1 MKPPQLTLAVIL
13 ILGLGIGLP
22 ILGNLALPQWLPA
35 WRHVPFH
42 TAIEFYGT
50 FIALLLAWLLF
61 RLRQRG
67 EAAPDYYWMACG
79 FIGMGL
85 LDGMHALTLPGEA
98 FVWFHATA
106 TLVGG
111 LGFALMGRPEPPRR
125 TAKVLPG
132 VIAGGALAVGL
143 LALLV
148 PDSVPSMLVGGHL
161 TLLARSLNA
170 IGGVLFLVAAV
181 RFAVLYREIRGWD
194 EFWFTIHAAL
204 FGSAGVLFAGSEL
217 WDPAWWWHFLRF
229 AAYSIALRFVLL
241 TYRRLGERLTQ
252 AKWAEE
258 ALHEREVGLHAI
270 VDTASDGISIIDR
283 AGRLVEINPA
293 GLMFMECEK
302 VSQAIGQ
309 PVYSYVAAEY
319 LDAYR
324 TFHERILGGEAGTLE
339 FEIVGRKGT
348 RRWMESRSGPLRN
361 PANGQIMRFAICR
374 DITERRRSQ
383 AQIQYLAYHD
393 TLTGLPNRALL
404 LDRLE
409 RALAQA
415 ERYNQLMALLY
426 LDLDHFKLINDTL
439 GHGVGDRLL
448 KEIAARLSSALR
460 EEDTVVRLG
469 GDEFLII
476 LPRIFVP
483 HDATPVA
490 EKVTAALSRTFV
502 IQGHE
507 LHVTA
512 SIGISVYPKDGK
524 DKETL
529 MEHADVALYQAKEAG
544 RNTYQFF
551 NRETNAQAQER
562 SILENALRAALEGGG
577 LMLHYQP
584 QVDLQS
590 RSITGLEALVR
601 WRHPELGI
609 VPPSASIPIAEESGL
624 ITPIGEWIVRN
635 ACVQTRTWQET
646 GLPGLRIAVPVS
658 TRQLRYGDLPAAIS
672 RILAETGLEP
682 PYLELELAES
692 SLIIDPAHAAEV
704 LTRLHAMGV
713 QLALDDFGTGYSSL
727 VYLKRFPFRRVRIAG
742 SLVRDL
748 PQDPAMV
755 QAILALARQF
765 GMKAVAKGVE
775 TEEQRAL
782 LQAYA
787 CDEVQGPRFSPPV
800 TAEAVLPLFGK

>member
-1 MKPPQLTLAVIL
+1 
-13 ILGLGIGLP
+13 
-22 ILGNLALPQWLPA
+22 
-35 WRHVPFH
+35 
-42 TAIEFYGT
+42 
-50 FIALLLAWLLF
+50 
-61 RLRQRG
+61 
-67 EAAPDYYWMACG
+67 
-79 FIGMGL
+79 
-85 LDGMHALTLPGEA
+85 
-98 FVWFHATA
+98 
-106 TLVGG
+106 LV
-111 LGFALMGRPEPPRR
+111 
-125 TAKVLPG
+125 V
-132 VIAGGALAVGL
+132 V
-143 LALLV
+143 
-148 PDSVPSMLVGGHL
+148 
-161 TLLARSLNA
+161 
-170 IGGVLFLVAAV
+170 
-181 RFAVLYREIRGWD
+181 
-194 EFWFTIHAAL
+194 
-204 FGSAGVLFAGSEL
+204 
-217 WDPAWWWHFLRF
+217 HFLRF
-229 AAYSIALRFVLL
+229 TAYSIALRFVLL
-241 TYRRLGERLTQ
+241 TYRRLGERLTE

-258 ALHEREVGLHAI
+258 ALHEREVGL
-270 VDTASDGISIIDR
+270 
-283 AGRLVEINPA
+283 
-293 GLMFMECEK
+293 
-302 VSQAIGQ
+302 
-309 PVYSYVAAEY
+309 
-319 LDAYR
+319 
-324 TFHERILGGEAGTLE
+324 
-339 FEIVGRKGT
+339 
-348 RRWMESRSGPLRN
+348 
-361 PANGQIMRFAICR
+361 
-374 DITERRRSQ
+374 
-383 AQIQYLAYHD
+383 QYLAYHD

-426 LDLDHFKLINDTL
+426 LDLDHFKRINDAL
-439 GHGVGDRLL
+439 GHGVGDELL
-448 KEIAARLSSALR
+448 KEVAARLSSALR

-502 IQGHE
+502 IHGHE

-512 SIGISVYPKDGK
+512 SIGISVYPKDGR

-529 MEHADVALYQAKEAG
+529 MEHADAALYQAKEAG

-562 SILENALRAALEGGG
+562 SVLENALRAALEGGE
-577 LMLHYQP
+577 LVLHYQP

-590 RSITGLEALVR
+590 RTITGLEALVR

-609 VPPSASIPIAEESGL
+609 VPPSAFISIAEESGL

-635 ACVQTRTWQET
+635 ACLQTRTWQEK
-646 GLPGLRIAVPVS
+646 GLPRLRIAVLVS

-672 RILAETGLEP
+672 RILEETGLEP
-682 PYLELELAES
+682 PCLEIELAES

-765 GMKAVAKGVE
+765 GMKVVAKGVE

>member
-1 MKPPQLTLAVIL
+1 MR
-13 ILGLGIGLP
+13 LG
-22 ILGNLALPQWLPA
+22 
-35 WRHVPFH
+35 
-42 TAIEFYGT
+42 TAI
-50 FIALLLAWLLF
+50 
-61 RLRQRG
+61 
-67 EAAPDYYWMACG
+67 
-79 FIGMGL
+79 
-85 LDGMHALTLPGEA
+85 
-98 FVWFHATA
+98 
-106 TLVGG
+106 
-111 LGFALMGRPEPPRR
+111 
-125 TAKVLPG
+125 
-132 VIAGGALAVGL
+132 
-143 LALLV
+143 
-148 PDSVPSMLVGGHL
+148 
-161 TLLARSLNA
+161 NA

-181 RFAVLYREIRGWD
+181 RFAILYREIRGWD
-194 EFWFTIHAAL
+194 EFWFAIQAAL

-217 WDPAWWWHFLRF
+217 WDPAWWWWHFLRF

-241 TYRRLGERLTQ
+241 TYRRLTE

-258 ALHEREVGLHAI
+258 ALHKREVRLHAI

-348 RRWMESRSGPLRN
+348 RRWMESRSGPWRN
-361 PANGQIMRFAICR
+361 PVNGQIMRFAICR

-439 GHGVGDRLL
+439 GHGVGDGLL
-448 KEIAARLSSALR
+448 KEVAARLSSALR

-476 LPRIFVP
+476 LPRIFVA

-502 IQGHE
+502 IYGHE

-512 SIGISVYPKDGK
+512 SIGISLYPKDGR

-529 MEHADVALYQAKEAG
+529 MEHADAALYQAKEAG

-562 SILENALRAALEGGG
+562 SILENALRAALEGGE
-577 LMLHYQP
+577 LVLHYQP

-590 RSITGLEALVR
+590 RAITGLEALVR

-609 VPPSASIPIAEESGL
+609 VPPSAFIPIAEESGL
-624 ITPIGEWIVRN
+624 ITPIGEWIRPQVR
-635 ACVQTRTWQET
+635 
-646 GLPGLRIAVPVS
+646 PPIA
-658 TRQLRYGDLPAAIS
+658 
-672 RILAETGLEP
+672 
-682 PYLELELAES
+682 
-692 SLIIDPAHAAEV
+692 
-704 LTRLHAMGV
+704 
-713 QLALDDFGTGYSSL
+713 
-727 VYLKRFPFRRVRIAG
+727 
-742 SLVRDL
+742 
-748 PQDPAMV
+748 
-755 QAILALARQF
+755 
-765 GMKAVAKGVE
+765 
-775 TEEQRAL
+775 
-782 LQAYA
+782 
-787 CDEVQGPRFSPPV
+787 
-800 TAEAVLPLFGK
+800 AEAVPPLFDK

>member
-1 MKPPQLTLAVIL
+1 ML
-13 ILGLGIGLP
+13 
-22 ILGNLALPQWLPA
+22 
-35 WRHVPFH
+35 
-42 TAIEFYGT
+42 
-50 FIALLLAWLLF
+50 
-61 RLRQRG
+61 
-67 EAAPDYYWMACG
+67 
-79 FIGMGL
+79 
-85 LDGMHALTLPGEA
+85 
-98 FVWFHATA
+98 
-106 TLVGG
+106 
-111 LGFALMGRPEPPRR
+111 
-125 TAKVLPG
+125 
-132 VIAGGALAVGL
+132 AGGR
-143 LALLV
+143 
-148 PDSVPSMLVGGHL
+148 L

-194 EFWFTIHAAL
+194 EFWFAIHAAL
-204 FGSAGVLFAGSEL
+204 FGSAGVLFAGAEL
-217 WDPAWWWHFLRF
+217 WDPAWWWWHFLRF

-270 VDTASDGISIIDR
+270 VDTASDGVSIIDR

-339 FEIVGRKGT
+339 FEMVGRKGT

-393 TLTGLPNRALL
+393 ALTGLPNRALL

-415 ERYNQLMALLY
+415 KRYNQLMALLY

-439 GHGVGDRLL
+439 GHGVGDGLL
-448 KEIAARLSSALR
+448 KEVAARLSSALR

-483 HDATPVA
+483 HDTTPVA

-512 SIGISVYPKDGK
+512 SIGISVY
-524 DKETL
+524 
-529 MEHADVALYQAKEAG
+529 
-544 RNTYQFF
+544 R
-551 NRETNAQAQER
+551 
-562 SILENALRAALEGGG
+562 
-577 LMLHYQP
+577 
-584 QVDLQS
+584 
-590 RSITGLEALVR
+590 
-601 WRHPELGI
+601 
-609 VPPSASIPIAEESGL
+609 
-624 ITPIGEWIVRN
+624 
-635 ACVQTRTWQET
+635 
-646 GLPGLRIAVPVS
+646 
-658 TRQLRYGDLPAAIS
+658 
-672 RILAETGLEP
+672 
-682 PYLELELAES
+682 
-692 SLIIDPAHAAEV
+692 
-704 LTRLHAMGV
+704 
-713 QLALDDFGTGYSSL
+713 
-727 VYLKRFPFRRVRIAG
+727 RFP
-742 SLVRDL
+742 RDE
-748 PQDPAMV
+748 
-755 QAILALARQF
+755 I
-765 GMKAVAKGVE
+765 
-775 TEEQRAL
+775 
-782 LQAYA
+782 
-787 CDEVQGPRFSPPV
+787 S
-800 TAEAVLPLFGK
+800 